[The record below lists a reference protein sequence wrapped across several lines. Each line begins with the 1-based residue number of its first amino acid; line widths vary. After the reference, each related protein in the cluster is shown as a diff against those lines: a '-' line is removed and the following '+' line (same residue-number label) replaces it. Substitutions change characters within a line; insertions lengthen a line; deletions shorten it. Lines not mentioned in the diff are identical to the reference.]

1 MGRRKK
7 TDEEIREYHK
17 KYYREHKEHLLAQM
31 AIYREANA
39 ERIKANKKYNSKKNK
54 RLRALKKLNLQT
66 MEKLSKKTVL
76 FIDLDGTLIK
86 TVSGKTF
93 PEDCTD
99 FRIRKE
105 VLDKIAKVFTK
116 LELVGI
122 VTNQGGIPEY
132 VSKND
137 FWAKFQSIMQ
147 FLRAY
152 LIDKYQDGKLFRP
165 EVDGWYCISTD
176 MEDPLRKPNVGMLEK
191 ILEFHPN
198 NKHSK
203 KEMVMIGDASG
214 KPGQFSDS
222 DKKCAGN
229 FGIDYIDVEDFINL

>member
-1 MGRRKK
+1 MAK
-7 TDEEIREYHK
+7 TEDEIQEYHK

-39 ERIKANKKYNSKKNK
+39 ERIKANRKYNSKKNK
-54 RLRALKKLNLQT
+54 RQRALKKLNLQK
-66 MEKLSKKTVL
+66 MEELSKKTFL
-76 FIDLDGTLIK
+76 FIDLDRTLIK

-105 VLDKIAKVFTK
+105 VLDKITKVFTK
-116 LELVGI
+116 LEVIGI

-132 VSKND
+132 VSIHD

-147 FLRAY
+147 F
-152 LIDKYQDGKLFRP
+152 
-165 EVDGWYCISTD
+165 GWYCTSTD
-176 MEDPLRKPNVGMLEK
+176 KDDPLRKPNVEMLER
-191 ILEFHPN
+191 ILAYFPN
-198 NKHSK
+198 KPSK
-203 KEMVMIGDASG
+203 EQMVMIGDASG

-222 DKKCAGN
+222 DKKCAEN

>member
-1 MGRRKK
+1 MAK
-7 TDEEIREYHK
+7 TEDEIQEYHK

-39 ERIKANKKYNSKKNK
+39 ERIKANRKYNSKKNK
-54 RLRALKKLNLQT
+54 RQRALKKLNLQK
-66 MEKLSKKTVL
+66 MEELSKKTFL

-105 VLDKIAKVFTK
+105 VLDKITKVFTK
-116 LELVGI
+116 LEVIGI

-132 VSKND
+132 VSIHD

-152 LIDKYQDGKLFRP
+152 FVGKQQDGIP
-165 EVDGWYCISTD
+165 DVDGWYSTSTD
-176 MEDPLRKPNVGMLEK
+176 KDDPLRKPNVGMLEK

-222 DKKCAGN
+222 DKKCAEN

>member
-105 VLDKIAKVFTK
+105 VLDKITKVFTK
-116 LELVGI
+116 LEVIGI

-132 VSKND
+132 VSIHD

-152 LIDKYQDGKLFRP
+152 FVGKQQDGIP
-165 EVDGWYCISTD
+165 DVDGWYCTSTD
-176 MEDPLRKPNVGMLEK
+176 KDDPLRKPNVGMLER
-191 ILEFHPN
+191 ILADFPN
-198 NKHSK
+198 KPSK
-203 KEMVMIGDASG
+203 EKMVMIGDASG

-222 DKKCAGN
+222 DKKCAEN

>member
-1 MGRRKK
+1 MAK
-7 TDEEIREYHK
+7 TEDEIQEYHK

-39 ERIKANKKYNSKKNK
+39 ERIKANRKYNSKKNK
-54 RLRALKKLNLQT
+54 RQRALKKLNLQK
-66 MEKLSKKTVL
+66 MEELSKKTFL

-105 VLDKIAKVFTK
+105 VLDKITKVFTK
-116 LELVGI
+116 LEVIGI

-132 VSKND
+132 VSKKD
-137 FWAKFQSIMQ
+137 FNAKFQSVMVFMQ
-147 FLRAY
+147 KYLLR
-152 LIDKYQDGKLFRP
+152 KLQNRELFIP
-165 EVDGWYCISTD
+165 MVDGRYCSSTD
-176 MEDPLRKPNVGMLEK
+176 KDDHFRKPNVGMLER
-191 ILEFHPN
+191 ILAYYLNEP
-198 NKHSK
+198 SK
-203 KEMVMIGDASG
+203 EQMVMIGDASG

-222 DKKCAGN
+222 DKKCAEN
-229 FGIDYIDVEDFINL
+229 FGIDYIDVEDFLNL

>member
-7 TDEEIREYHK
+7 TDEEIRKYHK

-54 RLRALKKLNLQT
+54 RQRALKKLNLQK
-66 MEKLSKKTVL
+66 MEKLSKKTFL

-105 VLDKIAKVFTK
+105 VLDKITKVFTK
-116 LELVGI
+116 LEVIGI

-132 VSKND
+132 VSIHD

-152 LIDKYQDGKLFRP
+152 FVGKQQDGIP
-165 EVDGWYCISTD
+165 DVDGWYCTSTD
-176 MEDPLRKPNVGMLEK
+176 KDDTLRKPNVVMLER
-191 ILEFHPN
+191 ILAYFPN
-198 NKHSK
+198 KPSK
-203 KEMVMIGDASG
+203 EKNGHDWGCQWQTRAV
-214 KPGQFSDS
+214 
-222 DKKCAGN
+222 
-229 FGIDYIDVEDFINL
+229 LRL